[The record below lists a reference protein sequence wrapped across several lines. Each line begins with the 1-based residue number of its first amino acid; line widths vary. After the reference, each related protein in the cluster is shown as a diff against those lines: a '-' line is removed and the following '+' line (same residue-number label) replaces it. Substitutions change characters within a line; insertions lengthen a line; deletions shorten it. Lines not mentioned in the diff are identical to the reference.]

1 MWIRQLHRRA
11 EHLRQAELDRHR
23 VGLSDLDDQQWA
35 TVEALTRG
43 VLAKL
48 LHEPSVQMKAAAG
61 SPQGD
66 QFLAAA
72 RTLFA
77 LEA

>member
-11 EHLRQAELDRHR
+11 EHLRQAELGRHR
-23 VGLSDLDDQQWA
+23 VGLSDLDDQRWA